1 MENSQT
7 ERLRK
12 SAKNPDRLTRTYTV
26 LTRTTPG
33 GLHAAYTRKKTDLHA
48 LTRTLRENP
57 LTRPYTLP
65 YTHPLVFFC
74 FFLRFFAVFSKKI
87 KPIKQI
93 SSGVGWWVGGER
105 RGGRSQALIVVAT
118 KTLVWVGWSGAGGE
132 RVESGA
138 RRQAIGWPGGDE
150 S

>member
-74 FFLRFFAVFSKKI
+74 FFLRFFAVFSKK
-87 KPIKQI
+87 
-93 SSGVGWWVGGER
+93 SSPSNKYRPVWVGGW
-105 RGGRSQALIVVAT
+105 VVS
-118 KTLVWVGWSGAGGE
+118 GGAGD
-132 RVESGA
+132 RKH
-138 RRQAIGWPGGDE
+138 
-150 S
+150 